1 MKILVLGSN
10 GLVGSSLHRVLSA
23 VNEFDEVIPATRS
36 QADLLNLEET
46 SKLLDDIKPNVVINA
61 AARVGGVL
69 ANNLYRSQFLI
80 ENIRINVN
88 LLESLIPHPKIKLIN
103 LGSSCIYPLNAENP
117 ISEES
122 IMTGKLEPTNS
133 AYAMAKL
140 TSIELGDSLSK
151 QYGHNIINLMPT
163 NLYGPK
169 DNFSDK
175 GSHVIPGLMQ
185 RIHKA
190 KLENK
195 DFVEVWG
202 SGNPKREFLYVDDLA
217 SSVLFVIKNNIS
229 HNLLNVG
236 SSEEIS
242 ISELVTLLANLI
254 EYKGQIKF
262 NSDYPDGNPK
272 KMIDS
277 SKINKLGWKAETS
290 LKEGLSKTYSWYV
303 KNSKLLDVPK

>member
-88 LLESLIPHPKIKLIN
+88 LLESLIPHPEIKLIN

-175 GSHVIPGLMQ
+175 GSHVIPGLM
-185 RIHKA
+185 RRFHNA
-190 KLENK
+190 TTNK
-195 DFVEVWG
+195 DSHIEIWG
-202 SGNPKREFLYVDDLA
+202 TGKPLREFLYVDDLA
-217 SSVLFVIKNNIS
+217 NAIEFLINKNWSEELVNIGSGDEVSIKN
-229 HNLLNVG
+229 LA
-236 SSEEIS
+236 
-242 ISELVTLLANLI
+242 ELMKDITDF
-254 EYKGQIKF
+254 KGDIKF
-262 NSDYPDGNPK
+262 DPSKPDGNPRK
-272 KMIDS
+272 LLNLDKMNS
-277 SKINKLGWKAETS
+277 LGWQSSTTLEN
-290 LKEGLSKTYSWYV
+290 GLNKTYDWFI
-303 KNSKLLDVPK
+303 KNIA

>member
-1 MKILVLGSN
+1 MDWGFLVLIIWCKPFSTESN
-10 GLVGSSLHRVLSA
+10 EIKIIAKVGNEIITSL
-23 VNEFDEVIPATRS
+23 E
-36 QADLLNLEET
+36 
-46 SKLLDDIKPNVVINA
+46 
-61 AARVGGVL
+61 
-69 ANNLYRSQFLI
+69 
-80 ENIRINVN
+80 
-88 LLESLIPHPKIKLIN
+88 LESKIK
-103 LGSSCIYPLNAENP
+103 
-117 ISEES
+117 S
-122 IMTGKLEPTNS
+122 IL
-133 AYAMAKL
+133 L
-140 TSIELGDSLSK
+140 LL
-151 QYGHNIINLMPT
+151 T

-190 KLENK
+190 KLENN

-217 SSVLFVIKNNIS
+217 SSVLFIIKNNIS
-229 HNLLNVG
+229 HNLLNIG

-262 NSDYPDGNPK
+262 NSNYPDGNQK